1 MSQTN
6 KKLSYNAFDN
16 EEVTG
21 LLPEQVFIDCNTLRN
36 EEDEE
41 VECSRLFEKPDRGE
55 KRRYRGLPQ
64 RATVGAWGGA

>member
-21 LLPEQVFIDCNTLRN
+21 RLPEQVFIDCNTLRN

-41 VECSRLFEKPDRGE
+41 VECSRLFEKPDFGE
-55 KRRYRGLPQ
+55 KRRYRSLPQ
-64 RATVGAWGGA
+64 RAAVGAWRGA